1 MDMIGRIRRLHRRG
15 KKSEREIARM
25 TGLSR
30 NTVAKWLHGEVD
42 GPPKYRRQ
50 PQPNKVTPFV
60 ETIKQAL
67 KADARRPRHE
77 RRTAKALYAQL
88 KAEGYSGGYTR
99 LTDFIR
105 AWRRGEGQ
113 GAAMNA
119 FVPLAFELGEAFQF
133 DWSEEGLVVG
143 GIYYRAQVAHM
154 KLCASRAFWLVAY
167 PSQGHEMLFDA
178 HTRGFAALGGV
189 PRRGIYDNMKTAV
202 DKVKKGKGRVVNA
215 RFAVM
220 CAHYLFDADFCNVAS
235 GWEKGVVEKNVQ
247 DSRRRIWIEAAKQ
260 RWGSFAELNA
270 WLGQRCRSLWEEVR
284 HPEHEQFSVAEMLE
298 HERPHLMPMPAPF
311 DGYVEKPARV
321 SSTSLVSVARNR
333 YSVPCELVGQ
343 MVSTRLY
350 PNAVAVAAG
359 DEIVAR
365 HDRLSNAG
373 ETRYDWQHYIP
384 LLLRKPGALRNGA
397 PFADMPEPLQRL
409 RQGLLRRP
417 GGDRVMARVLAIVP
431 QAGLDA
437 VLVAVELALET
448 GPPGKV
454 SVEHVVNVLAR
465 LNAAPAPQTAATSL
479 QVATPPLANTA
490 RYDSLRAG
498 ADVTAEVGHDA

>member
-1 MDMIGRIRRLHRRG
+1 MDMIGRIRRLHSRG

-30 NTVAKWLHGEVD
+30 NTVAKWLHGQVD

-50 PQPNKVTPFV
+50 PQPNKLTPFV
-60 ETIKQAL
+60 EAIKQAL
-67 KADARRPRHE
+67 KADAHRPRHE
-77 RRTAKALYAQL
+77 RRTAKALYAQIR
-88 KAEGYSGGYTR
+88 AEGYGGGYTR

-105 AWRRGEGQ
+105 SWRQGEGQ

-143 GIYYRAQVAHM
+143 GIYYRVQVAHM

-178 HTRGFAALGGV
+178 HTRSFAALGGV

-260 RWGSFAELNA
+260 RWSSFAELNA
-270 WLGQRCRSLWEEVR
+270 WLGQRCRALWDEVR

-298 HERPHLMPMPAPF
+298 HERAHLMPMPAPF

-350 PNAVAVAAG
+350 PNAVAIAAG

-409 RQGLLRRP
+409 RHGLLRRP
-417 GGDRVMARVLAIVP
+417 GGDRVMAQVLAIVP

-437 VLVAVELALET
+437 VLVAVELALES

-454 SVEHVVNVLAR
+454 SVEHVVNVLGR
-465 LNAAPAPQTAATSL
+465 LNAAPTPPTAATAL
-479 QVATPPLANTA
+479 QVATPPLADTA

-498 ADVTAEVGHDA
+498 TDLSTEVCHDA